1 MNRVT
6 IHTNAT
12 CSGNPAN
19 ERADALAVAASQSR
33 NLAVDEAYEAQ
44 A

>member
-1 MNRVT
+1 MKRVS
-6 IHTNAT
+6 IHADSA

-19 ERADALAVAASQSR
+19 ERADALAVAASQSH
-33 NLAVDEAYEAQ
+33 NLAIDETYEAQ

>member
-1 MNRVT
+1 MKRVT
-6 IHTNAT
+6 IHADGA

-19 ERADALAVAASQSR
+19 ERADALAVAASQSH
-33 NLAVDEAYEAQ
+33 NLAIDEAYEAQ